1 VSKPIVYLL
10 TPFNESGGRFS
21 PDGRFMAYES
31 DESGQYQVYVQ
42 TIPASG
48 AKWQVSTAGG
58 RQPMWRADGKELF
71 YVADQKLVAVPI
83 RSDAAGFQA
92 GTPEPLFDGVRV
104 RDFANAYVPAAGG
117 QRFLV
122 AFGASGDLSAAP
134 PVTIVLNW
142 QTGVKR

>member
-1 VSKPIVYLL
+1 
-10 TPFNESGGRFS
+10 
-21 PDGRFMAYES
+21 MAYES
-31 DESGQYQVYVQ
+31 DESGQPQIYVQ
-42 TIPASG
+42 TIPAGG

-71 YVADQKLVAVPI
+71 YVADQKLVAVPV
-83 RSDAAGFQA
+83 RSDASGFQA
-92 GTPEPLFDGVRV
+92 GTPEPLFEGVQV
-104 RDFANAYVPAAGG
+104 RDFANAYVPAADG

-122 AFGASGDLSAAP
+122 TFAASGDVSAAP